1 MMDKLI
7 EQAPYIAALVI
18 IVIIFVKEQKE
29 SRQDYLQAQAERDK
43 IFLSSIASN
52 NTIISNL
59 TEKIAENTEVLVR
72 HDTEMKITSIN
83 LEKTLKK
90 R

>member
-1 MMDKLI
+1 MDKLI